1 MLNICPL
8 GSTGEDGEEHRNE
21 EGRKSISFHLGEGE
35 LRQRREMAES
45 PALLPS
51 KFCFNA
57 LWREAA
63 TEGGAEEVRVGRPG
77 ALLTTTSDALFS
89 ILDP

>member
-1 MLNICPL
+1 
-8 GSTGEDGEEHRNE
+8 
-21 EGRKSISFHLGEGE
+21 
-35 LRQRREMAES
+35 MAES

-77 ALLTTTSDALFS
+77 ALLTTTSNALFS

>member
-1 MLNICPL
+1 MTSAGHCVKHLPPRQHR
-8 GSTGEDGEEHRNE
+8 EDGEEHRNE
-21 EGRKSISFHLGEGE
+21 EGRKSISFHLGERE

-45 PALLPS
+45 PALLALLPS

-63 TEGGAEEVRVGRPG
+63 SEGGAEEVRVGRPRG
-77 ALLTTTSDALFS
+77 PAHHHL
-89 ILDP
+89 